1 MDEGEDEG
9 YLACIED
16 IKKCKLNIVEGEKA
30 NSVWLIVD
38 DRYVMTK
45 NKQFKSGKSVWEC
58 RGRWHSGRP
67 FKMEV
72 QIDGDVLSII
82 WMFKVKT
89 HTCPQQ
95 AVDIYVHRFK
105 VEIKAEMAEN

>member
-1 MDEGEDEG
+1 
-9 YLACIED
+9 
-16 IKKCKLNIVEGEKA
+16 
-30 NSVWLIVD
+30 
-38 DRYVMTK
+38 
-45 NKQFKSGKSVWEC
+45 
-58 RGRWHSGRP
+58 
-67 FKMEV
+67 MEV